1 MLAARLIVLDW
12 HPKPALGDFQF
23 GAAVPAATRQL
34 SQRRLSLE
42 PLLRRPLG
50 SALGPPAATRLAG
63 RRAGRGRGTGA

>member
-23 GAAVPAATRQL
+23 GAAVPAATR
-34 SQRRLSLE
+34 RLSLE

-50 SALGPPAATRLAG
+50 AALGPPAATRLAG